1 MREQGRIA
9 EWNDDRGF
17 GFITPLNGGPRVF
30 AHVSEFPSDLRRP
43 EALDLVTYE
52 LGQDD
57 RGRHRAS
64 RVAFLTPTAARVPQ
78 QQAVGDGRVD
88 ASVVV
93 TIAVLSA
100 VILMSALVIGS
111 SALVLL
117 LGYLV
122 VSTATYFAYAMD
134 KSAAQRGAYRTQ
146 ESALHLLAFAGGWPG
161 ALVAQQQFHHKTRK
175 QPFRTIFWATV
186 VLNVVMLV
194 IIIGILAV
202 APS

>member
-1 MREQGRIA
+1 VREQGRIA

-64 RVAFLTPTAARVPQ
+64 RVTFLTPTAARASQ
-78 QQAVGDGRVD
+78 QTSGSGRVD
-88 ASVVV
+88 ASVAV
-93 TIAVLSA
+93 TIAVLTV
-100 VILMSALVIGS
+100 VILMSGLAIGS
-111 SALVLL
+111 SALALL

-161 ALVAQQQFHHKTRK
+161 ALVAQQHFHHKTRK

-194 IIIGILAV
+194 IIIGMLAV

>member
-64 RVAFLTPTAARVPQ
+64 RVTFLTPTAARASQ
-78 QQAVGDGRVD
+78 QTLGGGRVD
-88 ASVVV
+88 ASVAV
-93 TIAVLSA
+93 TIAVLTA
-100 VILMSALVIGS
+100 VILMSALAIGS
-111 SALVLL
+111 SALALL

-161 ALVAQQQFHHKTRK
+161 ALVAQQLFHHKTRK

-194 IIIGILAV
+194 IIIGMLAV